1 MIPHFLVISLLHVST
16 GTETV
21 LWECV
26 KTIMR
31 SGNYEK
37 EGDCFGRLRERKLIR
52 LACIQLLFF
61 TIFMQFSW
69 KKRLY
74 KNKRRF
80 DVFER
85 YWLRSTSARQTHINT
100 TERYYCLLITR
111 VRRIT
116 KCLRN
121 DKHALAC
128 EQALHL
134 GESRDVTREPH
145 AKGNAGP
152 KGGGKKRPQDNNCYW
167 PLILKKNGKR
177 WTFSRVSKLQNGRH
191 QLLYISFSFFFR
203 FLACARVLL
212 WRLAIALEQML
223 PAGGRHK

>member
-16 GTETV
+16 GAETV

-26 KTIMR
+26 KTVMR

-37 EGDCFGRLRERKLIR
+37 EGDSFGRLRERKLIR
-52 LACIQLLFF
+52 LACIQLLFLTF
-61 TIFMQFSW
+61 LCNLVE

-74 KNKRRF
+74 KNKRLF

-85 YWLRSTSARQTHINT
+85 DWLRSTSARQTHINT
-100 TERYYCLLITR
+100 TERYYCLLKTR
-111 VRRIT
+111 ARRIT

-128 EQALHL
+128 EQVLHL

-145 AKGNAGP
+145 AKGDAGP
-152 KGGGKKRPQDNNCYW
+152 KGGGKKRPQDTNCYW

-191 QLLYISFSFFFR
+191 QLLYISFNFFFV
-203 FLACARVLL
+203 FWLVHGFCFGDS
-212 WRLAIALEQML
+212 RL
-223 PAGGRHK
+223 P